1 MAFEKLEQSN
11 GQSPSPHPAPSL
23 STDPDDTAGH

>member
-11 GQSPSPHPAPSL
+11 GQSPSPHLAPSL